1 MGEHYDIFNKIAEK
15 WPSSVVARVEIE
27 RFTGG
32 LISSKYLA
40 NLDSLG
46 QGPKRI
52 TCGRKVAYPVD
63 DFVQWLRKRS
73 NKK

>member
-1 MGEHYDIFNKIAEK
+1 MGEHFDVFDKMAEK
-15 WPSSVVARVEIE
+15 WASSVVARVEIE

-32 LISSKYLA
+32 LLRSKYLA

-52 TCGRKVAYPVD
+52 ICGRKVAYPVD
-63 DFVQWLRKRS
+63 DFVQWLRERS